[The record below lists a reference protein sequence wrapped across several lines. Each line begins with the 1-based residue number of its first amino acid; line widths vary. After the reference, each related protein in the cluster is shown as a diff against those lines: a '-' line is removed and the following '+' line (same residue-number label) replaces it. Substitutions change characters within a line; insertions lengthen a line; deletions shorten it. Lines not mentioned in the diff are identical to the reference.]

1 MASTYSPYL
10 RLELIGTGEQ
20 TGTWGAT
27 TNTNLGTLIDQ
38 AVAGTATVDVTAGNV
53 TLTALNGASDQSRQ
67 AILKITGTPGA
78 ARNVIAPESSKW
90 YLISNDCGQTITL
103 KGAST
108 TGYAIAD
115 GETLLMFWNGTD
127 FVPGSS
133 TALGYTPVNKAGDT
147 MTGALYLPAATPTL
161 STQAANKAYV
171 DAAVSGAVGGN
182 FVLKAGDTMTGP
194 LVLPGAPTLTNQAST
209 KGYVDNSI
217 ANAGFATQTW
227 VTQQNYV
234 TTTTSSLTNYYTK
247 TDSDNRYVSTSTQN
261 LQYYPLTTTVANTY
275 ATISSLT
282 NYVTNTYLTTN
293 YSTTTAINTALGFY
307 CAKQDN
313 LSGLNNVSTARTNL
327 GLGTMATANTTDYVP
342 KTGGAFTGNVTN
354 SGYFLGNNIYGGT
367 GISSSIVL
375 GIGGTGS
382 AVNFYAPLTGNSYN
396 SIFYSATGTATGSQT
411 FAVSFNNGSGTN
423 YSPYTFNGAGNATAT
438 VGSWIDGS
446 DKRIKENITP
456 LSSGLDVIDAL
467 NPVKYS
473 FIIDGLSE
481 PNRYGLIA
489 QEVEQVIPDVVFTS
503 PNETFGIEDFKA
515 VAYTNL
521 IPVLIKAIQELKDE
535 VDALKAAK

>member
-38 AVAGTATVDVTAGNV
+38 AVAGTATVDVTAGDV

-147 MTGALYLPAATPTL
+147 MLGNLILNAAPSTTLGAAT
-161 STQAANKAYV
+161 KGYV
-171 DAAVSGAVGGN
+171 DDAVSGAVGGN

-261 LQYYPLTTTVANTY
+261 LQYYPLTT
-275 ATISSLT
+275 
-282 NYVTNTYLTTN
+282 YLTTN

-313 LSGLNNVSTARTNL
+313 LSGLSNVSTARTNL
-327 GLGTMATANTTDYVP
+327 GLGSMATANTTDYVALAGAQTITGT
-342 KTGGAFTGNVTN
+342 KTFSVYPI
-354 SGYFLGNNIYGGT
+354 SGT
-367 GISSSIVL
+367 GYNFTSNIGIAYSGTSIVMN
-375 GIGGTGS
+375 I
-382 AVNFYAPLTGNSYN
+382 V
-396 SIFYSATGTATGSQT
+396 
-411 FAVSFNNGSGTN
+411 SGTPF
-423 YSPYTFNGAGNATAT
+423 SFQQNGVAYASGAWNTT
-438 VGSWIDGS
+438 S
-446 DKRIKENITP
+446 DSRIKENVDPIE
-456 LSSGLDVIDAL
+456 SGLSVIDSL
-467 NPVKYS
+467 NPVQFSYKR
-473 FIIDGLSE
+473 DALSSA
-481 PNRYGLIA
+481 NHYGLIA
-489 QEVEQVIPDVVFTS
+489 QEVEQVIPNIVSNSDLDVDGVQ
-503 PNETFGIEDFKA
+503 DVKA
-515 VAYTNL
+515 VSYTEI
-521 IPVLIKAIQELKDE
+521 IPFLIKAVQELKAE
-535 VDALKAAK
+535 IDALKAAK